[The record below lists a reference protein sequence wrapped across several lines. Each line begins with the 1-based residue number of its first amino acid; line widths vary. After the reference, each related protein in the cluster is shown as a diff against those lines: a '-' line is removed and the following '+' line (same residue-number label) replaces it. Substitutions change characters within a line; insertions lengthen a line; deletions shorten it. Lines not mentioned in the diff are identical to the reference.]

1 MNILDLNNTDSNE
14 LTFPDPRYADDEGIL
29 AIGGDLSPDRLIFAY
44 SSGIFPWY
52 GRDQPILWW
61 SPNPRFVL
69 KFEDFKISKSLS
81 KFLKKS
87 NYEVRFNTSFEE
99 VIKNCSISKRKDQD
113 DTWITDEMISAY
125 LELHKKG
132 FAISCETYLD
142 DELIGGLYGVA
153 IGKMF
158 AGESMFFKKD
168 NASKVAFVHL
178 VEKLQS
184 LDFHF
189 IDCQQETPLLASFGA
204 KNMDRN
210 DFLDKLSKAIKE

>member
-1 MNILDLNNTDSNE
+1 MNILNLNNTDPNQ

-52 GRDQPILWW
+52 GRNEPILWW

-69 KFEDFKISKSLS
+69 KFEDFKTSKSLR
-81 KFLKKS
+81 KFIKKTD
-87 NYEVRFNTSFEE
+87 YKIKFNTNFEE
-99 VIKNCSISKRKDQD
+99 VIRNCSIAKRKDQD
-113 DTWITDEMISAY
+113 DTWITDDMISAY
-125 LELHKKG
+125 LDLHKEG
-132 FAISCETYLD
+132 YAISCETYLN
-142 DELIGGLYGVA
+142 DELIGGLYGIA

-168 NASKVAFVHL
+168 NASKFAFVNL
-178 VEKLQS
+178 VEKLRS

-189 IDCQQETPLLASFGA
+189 IDCQQETDLLASFGA
-204 KNMDRN
+204 KNIDR
-210 DFLDKLSKAIKE
+210 DTFLEMLQNSQL